1 MKIASL
7 ILTLFISSLFIKC
20 HEINDPIQGGPCTY
34 EITKTPATVIAI
46 QPHDS
51 LYSEILF
58 LVPNGEFSDTLYY
71 TRNFPG
77 FASKADIEKYDLHVG
92 KDFTYEEHQIKT
104 GSCTP
109 HMFFLKLE
117 KY

>member
-1 MKIASL
+1 MHL
-7 ILTLFISSLFIKC
+7 QD
-20 HEINDPIQGGPCTY
+20 HQ
-34 EITKTPATVIAI
+34 TPAKVIAI

-77 FASKADIEKYDLHVG
+77 FASKADIEKHDLRLG
-92 KDFTYEEHQIKT
+92 NEFTYEEHIIET
-104 GSCTP
+104 GSCSP
-109 HMFFLKLE
+109 HYYVLKLE
-117 KY
+117 KYQK